1 MVGLAVGRAGRV
13 STDDWTPT
21 GRTRLRG
28 LWFGLLAYEVEET
41 RMVNMW
47 MPGAPHSPM
56 NWRPTYRWRRVRL
69 GGVIAL
75 QGTVPGKRIATHLD
89 R

>member
-1 MVGLAVGRAGRV
+1 MTSRDQRGEWAA
-13 STDDWTPT
+13 T

-41 RMVNMW
+41 RMVNTW

-56 NWRPTYRWRRVRL
+56 NWRPAYRWRRQRVP
-69 GGVIAL
+69 GVIDLRDTDTAF
-75 QGTVPGKRIATHLD
+75 RIRVRA
-89 R
+89 RRGS